1 MGREFESH
9 AGHAV
14 KVETEIWRV
23 MDIYVVVVHDTIV
36 QSREYVVMV
45 PPGSSPDDA
54 MEKVAKGEFTME
66 SAPTTMETIQ
76 TARFSAEKVGSSNE
90 G

>member
-1 MGREFESH
+1 
-9 AGHAV
+9 
-14 KVETEIWRV
+14 

-45 PPGSSPDDA
+45 PKGAPSDDA
-54 MEKVAKGEFTME
+54 MEKVANGQFLSE
-66 SAPTTMETIQ
+66 SNPTTLETVS
-76 TARFSAEKVGSSNE
+76 TAQVSAEKVGSSDE